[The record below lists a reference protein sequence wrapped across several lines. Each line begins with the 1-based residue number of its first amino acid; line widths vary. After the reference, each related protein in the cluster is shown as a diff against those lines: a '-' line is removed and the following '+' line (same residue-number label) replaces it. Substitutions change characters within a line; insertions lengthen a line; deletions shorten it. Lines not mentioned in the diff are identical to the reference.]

1 MEELGTQELS
11 YRSLTAKLM
20 KENSEPL
27 IRAYGAIEETLNGV
41 SHYVKVKTFDSL
53 VMLSICC
60 LFLVQEWLQ
69 YQSLWD
75 MEMVNITSRLEEDLS
90 KWEKLLIDIKCVH
103 TSTAVLEIIIT

>member
-20 KENSEPL
+20 KDNSEPL
-27 IRAYGAIEETLNGV
+27 IRAYGAIEETLNEV
-41 SHYVKVKTFDSL
+41 SHYVKVKTIEYVHLL
-53 VMLSICC
+53 VTLSICC
-60 LFLVQEWLQ
+60 LFLIQEWLQ

-90 KWEKLLIDIKCVH
+90 KWEKLLIDIKCVYM
-103 TSTAVLEIIIT
+103 STA